1 MLQEISKWFSK
12 QGWLTT
18 GTDYQQQQ
26 IKKKKKVPAQTGQ
39 NRCDAN
45 LRKSNITDQE
55 VNNHRQRYQG

>member
-1 MLQEISKWFSK
+1 MVFKIGIVNNWNRL
-12 QGWLTT
+12 LTT
-18 GTDYQQQQ
+18 ANNN
-26 IKKKKKVPAQTGQ
+26 KKQVPAQTGQ

>member
-1 MLQEISKWFSK
+1 MVFKTGIVNNWNRL
-12 QGWLTT
+12 LTT
-18 GTDYQQQQ
+18 ANNN
-26 IKKKKKVPAQTGQ
+26 KKKKVPAQTGQ